1 MKQIKYLVT
10 VIVFSGLSTCTFA
23 QVEHKGEQMQQ
34 NNKTVQTKADQ
45 DTTAQK
51 AQPKKKAEHPPHH
64 HPTKKGA
71 QVSINNFKKAV
82 ENYVSTESASNN
94 GYFLVH
100 DEKQD
105 KYLKLKFTKMMD
117 EDLSAL
123 GNNQYFVCSDF
134 EGADGNTYDVDII
147 MQGTSAENLKAVKK
161 YVHKVNGNPRY
172 EWVEENGTWKQQ
184 ATPQKESKKKIKK

>member
-1 MKQIKYLVT
+1 MKQIKYLVIAVT
-10 VIVFSGLSTCTFA
+10 FSGLSTATYA
-23 QVEHKGEQMQQ
+23 QVEHNGEQMEQK
-34 NNKTVQTKADQ
+34 NKTEQ

-51 AQPKKKAEHPPHH
+51 PQPAKTAEHPPHH
-64 HPTKKGA
+64 HPTTKGA

-82 ENYVSTESASNN
+82 EDYVASESASNN

-105 KYLKLKFTKMMD
+105 KYLKLKFTKMME

-134 EGADGNTYDVDII
+134 EGADGNSYDIDII
-147 MQGTSAENLKAVKK
+147 MEGDSAETLKAVKK
-161 YVHKVNGNPRY
+161 YVHKVNGKARY
-172 EWVEENGTWKQQ
+172 EWVEENGVWKQKE
-184 ATPQKESKKKIKK
+184 TPQEEVKSKSKSKSKK